1 MMQRTTRRL
10 SSLVFCCAMTLAML
24 LLLATTMLETSS
36 PSVPSLSSSFHHKQ
50 AANHNPALLVGVL
63 HEDRETGAAV
73 DVVVAAA
80 VASTVPSADEITM
93 MLDNFDESFDDNDDV
108 FDFVMMEPEPV
119 LFVISFADGSIYF
132 CGRNNGCVVIEMAI
146 APIDTWTSWFGVAAR
161 KFYIPPS
168 LLLAHK
174 KETDFWD
181 SVFMSAIMPF
191 LFLLSAV
198 YVILEG
204 KTNAFGS
211 PAAGTGGGGTTRIA
225 PFQPQSRQD
234 RSNNISLHS
243 ITARQGSNKGSTTSA
258 PTSAFGSQPTALGGG
273 LFGAPPAP
281 APVGGGLFGAT
292 SNTGVF
298 GASTP
303 VLTTGSTTSAPT
315 SAFGSQPTAL
325 GGGLFGAPPAPAPV
339 GGGLLGATSN
349 TGAFGASIPVPTTG
363 SATSAPTS
371 AFGSQPTALGGGLFG
386 APPAPAP
393 VGGGLLGA
401 TSNTSAFGASIP
413 VPTTG
418 GEERRVWEC
427 DIGEDWVQYP
437 SYVSE
442 LIEKQVLSG
451 GGRVT
456 FVLHDTGNE
465 YEIDLSAA
473 PIVQFNTKTRFK
485 RNVRSMVKQHATL
498 PNGVPATWL
507 PHDADEN
514 CKMVS
519 LCNLS
524 KEWDYVE
531 KILLSDLPNAKLV
544 KVERVQNITLW
555 NFFRFRREK
564 VRKLSGE
571 TDTKSVWH
579 GTRDTDPMCICND
592 ENDGFMTQ
600 QSRQGLW
607 GWGIY
612 FAAKASYSN
621 QYAYM
626 GRQKPPSTLSHQKK
640 QTKSLILANLVVGD
654 AVFLKPDLTLRCCPQ
669 KKNGRGRYDTV
680 TGVSGSKIYVVYE
693 NGRAYPEYL
702 VTYM

>member
-225 PFQPQSRQD
+225 PFKPQSRQD

-243 ITARQGSNKGSTTSA
+243 ITARQGSNKGST
-258 PTSAFGSQPTALGGG
+258 
-273 LFGAPPAP
+273 
-281 APVGGGLFGAT
+281 
-292 SNTGVF
+292 
-298 GASTP
+298 
-303 VLTTGSTTSAPT
+303 
-315 SAFGSQPTAL
+315 
-325 GGGLFGAPPAPAPV
+325 
-339 GGGLLGATSN
+339 
-349 TGAFGASIPVPTTG
+349 
-363 SATSAPTS
+363 TSAPTS